1 MAHVR
6 QRHRQQAQNLL
17 AAHRGSR
24 TGNELL
30 SVWAQPSVNDA
41 TIGVH
46 EYSVNLNVLRVR

>member
-24 TGNELL
+24 TGNKLL
-30 SVWAQPSVNDA
+30 SVWAKPSVNDA

-46 EYSVNLNVLRVR
+46 DYSFNLNVLRVR